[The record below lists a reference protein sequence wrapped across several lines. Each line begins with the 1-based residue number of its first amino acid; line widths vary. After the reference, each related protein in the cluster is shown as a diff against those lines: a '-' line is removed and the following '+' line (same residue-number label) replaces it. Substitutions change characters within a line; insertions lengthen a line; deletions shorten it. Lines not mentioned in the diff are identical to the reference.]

1 MMHYTCVP
9 RNLTKDNSIVYG
21 DGSTKVFCSM
31 VVETSINKILG
42 VEKYGSNDFSE
53 RISTYNPSIQ

>member
-1 MMHYTCVP
+1 MMHYTCVAC
-9 RNLTKDNSIVYG
+9 NLTRDSIVYG

-31 VVETSINKILG
+31 VVETSTNKILG

-53 RISTYNPSIQ
+53 RIPTYNPSIQ